1 MSDYAEQIHRCFRCG
16 YCKFPSNFIDYNCPS
31 YKRFK
36 FESYSTGGRL
46 WLLWAWLKNE
56 IEWSEHLAEII
67 FSCVTCRNCVE
78 SCPMKFK
85 EDIIDWI
92 ISVRSEMI
100 EQGKVLP
107 KVSEFL
113 NNIHCDGNPWG
124 FPRNTRD
131 VWMNYKK
138 YYSTNNEYLFYVG
151 CVGSYEQRGQQMA
164 KAFMKLLDRTNQS
177 YGLLGIDEEC
187 DGNEVYMLGEKGLF
201 KELVQK
207 NIDTF
212 ENLGVKKVV
221 TLSPHSYNIMKNKYY
236 GLKNIE
242 IFHYTQL
249 LNEIIQNHNVSLSQ
263 INTKV
268 TYHDPC
274 YLGRYNGVYDIPREI
289 LESIPG
295 VELIEMPR
303 NRDNSFCCGGGSG
316 NFVYDLL
323 GRSEE
328 SPNIIRVKE
337 AYETG
342 AESLIVTCPSCKMML
357 DDAVKKEQLEN
368 EIMVKDLSEFIVSRL
383 R

>member
-1 MSDYAEQIHRCFRCG
+1 MSDYTEQIHRCFRCG
-16 YCKFPSNFIDYNCPS
+16 YCKFPSDFSDHNCPS

-78 SCPMKFK
+78 FCPMKFK

-100 EQGKVLP
+100 EQGKILP
-107 KVSEFL
+107 KISEFL
-113 NNIHCDGNPWG
+113 NNIHRDGNPWG

-151 CVGSYEQRGQQMA
+151 CVGSYEQRGQEMA

-177 YGLLGIDEEC
+177 YGLLGTNEIC

-201 KELVQK
+201 KELAQK
-207 NIDTF
+207 NIETF
-212 ENLGVKKVV
+212 ENIGVKKVV
-221 TLSPHSYNIMKNKYY
+221 TLSPHSFNIMKNKYY

-242 IFHYTQL
+242 ILHYTQL
-249 LNEIIQNHNVSLSQ
+249 LHKIIQNHKISLSQ
-263 INTKV
+263 MNTKV

-274 YLGRYNGVYDIPREI
+274 YLGRYNGVYEIPREI

-303 NRDNSFCCGGGSG
+303 NRENSFCCGGGSG

-342 AESLIVTCPSCKMML
+342 AEFLIVTCPSCKIML
-357 DDAVKKEQLEN
+357 DDAVKKEQFESQMK
-368 EIMVKDLSEFIVSRL
+368 IKDLSEFMVTML

>member
-1 MSDYAEQIHRCFRCG
+1 
-16 YCKFPSNFIDYNCPS
+16 
-31 YKRFK
+31 
-36 FESYSTGGRL
+36 
-46 WLLWAWLKNE
+46 
-56 IEWSEHLAEII
+56 
-67 FSCVTCRNCVE
+67 
-78 SCPMKFK
+78 
-85 EDIIDWI
+85 
-92 ISVRSEMI
+92 
-100 EQGKVLP
+100 
-107 KVSEFL
+107 
-113 NNIHCDGNPWG
+113 
-124 FPRNTRD
+124 
-131 VWMNYKK
+131 MNYKK

-151 CVGSYEQRGQQMA
+151 CVGSYEQRGQEMA

-177 YGLLGIDEEC
+177 YGLLGTDEEC

>member
-56 IEWSEHLAEII
+56 IEWSEHLAEIL

-78 SCPMKFK
+78 FCPMKFK

-100 EQGKVLP
+100 EQGKILP
-107 KVSEFL
+107 EVSEFL
-113 NNIHCDGNPWG
+113 NNIYRDGNPWG
-124 FPRNTRD
+124 FPRSTRD
-131 VWMNYKK
+131 AWVNNKNI
-138 YYSTNNEYLFYVG
+138 YSINNEYLFYVG
-151 CVGSYEQRGQQMA
+151 CVGSYEQRGQEMA

-177 YGLLGIDEEC
+177 YGILGIDEEC

-201 KELVQK
+201 KKLVQK
-207 NIDTF
+207 NVEKF
-212 ENLGVKKVV
+212 EKYSVKKVV
-221 TLSPHSYNIMKNKYY
+221 TLSPHAFNIMKNKYP

-242 IFHYTQL
+242 ILHYTQL
-249 LNEIIQNHNVSLSQ
+249 LHEIMQNQKISLSQ
-263 INTKV
+263 INAKV

-274 YLGRYNGVYDIPREI
+274 YLGRYNGVYELPREI
-289 LESIPG
+289 LGSIPG
-295 VELIEMPR
+295 VELVEMPR
-303 NRDNSFCCGGGSG
+303 NRENSFCCGGGSG

-328 SPNIIRVKE
+328 SPNIIRVRE
-337 AYETG
+337 AYKTG
-342 AESLIVTCPSCKMML
+342 AEFLIVTCPSCKIML
-357 DDAVKKEQLEN
+357 DDAVKKEGLE
-368 EIMVKDLSEFIVSRL
+368 EELIVKDLSEFMVTML
-383 R
+383 K